1 MFENQLSFLLELVN
15 IQKAKRESE
24 AVKEDVLLLK
34 DCLWNLLM
42 IDPGTVTFGME
53 MNMMN
58 TLMCLI
64 SEWGCQTLLGYSLR
78 SQYVY

>member
-1 MFENQLSFLLELVN
+1 MFEYPLCFHLELVN

-64 SEWGCQTLLGYSLR
+64 SEWGCQALLGYSLR